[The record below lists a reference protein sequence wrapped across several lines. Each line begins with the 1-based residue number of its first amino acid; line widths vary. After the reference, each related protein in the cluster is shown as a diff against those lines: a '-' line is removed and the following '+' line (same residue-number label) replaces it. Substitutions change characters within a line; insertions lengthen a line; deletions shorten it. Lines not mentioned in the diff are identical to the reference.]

1 MTERTTD
8 PEDVPPS
15 ASAAREPQQHAAT
28 AAVPSA
34 GVAEPPVLHCT
45 WHPDRE
51 TVLRCARCD
60 RPMCT
65 DCARRHPV
73 GLRCKECIKETRSPL
88 YKVEPRGYVL
98 GAVVGA
104 AAGVAAAVV
113 AQMAFALIGGFFQLF
128 LAFILGSS
136 LGTGIGDVVGRS
148 AGRKRGRGLM
158 MVAGGAVIVGTAI
171 VAVVTWQFGGLSRV
185 PLLGLIVY
193 TVLATSAAAAR
204 LR

>member
-1 MTERTTD
+1 MTERMTD
-8 PEDVPPS
+8 N
-15 ASAAREPQQHAAT
+15 
-28 AAVPSA
+28 
-34 GVAEPPVLHCT
+34 VAEPPVLHCT

-65 DCARRHPV
+65 ACARRHPV
-73 GLRCKECIKETRSPL
+73 GMRCKECIQETRSPL
-88 YKVEPRGYVL
+88 YKVAMRGYVL
-98 GAVVGA
+98 GAVAGA
-104 AAGVAAAVV
+104 AAGVAAATA
-113 AQMAFALIGGFFQLF
+113 AQMAFTLIGGFFQLF

-136 LGTGIGDVVGRS
+136 LGTGIGDVVGRA

-158 MVAGGAVIVGTAI
+158 VVAGGAVIVGTAI
-171 VAVVTWQFGGLSRV
+171 VAVVTWQFAGLSRV